1 METVINTIK
10 GTYIVPA
17 NKLDQ
22 LIQWLDINAVRPSTT
37 SLREVKIGEY
47 SPEFKTRQLINE

>member
-1 METVINTIK
+1 METIVNTIH

-17 NKLDQ
+17 NKQDQ
-22 LIQWLDINAVRPSTT
+22 LIQWLEINAVKPSAI
-37 SLREVKIGEY
+37 SLKEVKIGDY